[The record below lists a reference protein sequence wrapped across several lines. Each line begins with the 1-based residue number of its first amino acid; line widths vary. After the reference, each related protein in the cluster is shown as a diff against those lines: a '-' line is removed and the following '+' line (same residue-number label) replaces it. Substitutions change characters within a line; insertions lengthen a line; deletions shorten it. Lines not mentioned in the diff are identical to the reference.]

1 MRAIVMTAIMVVHNV
16 HVVTAFGVVGV
27 HVVTAFGVVLAVH
40 VVTAPVDVPVAIII
54 EKNEM

>member
-1 MRAIVMTAIMVVHNV
+1 MTAIMVVHNV